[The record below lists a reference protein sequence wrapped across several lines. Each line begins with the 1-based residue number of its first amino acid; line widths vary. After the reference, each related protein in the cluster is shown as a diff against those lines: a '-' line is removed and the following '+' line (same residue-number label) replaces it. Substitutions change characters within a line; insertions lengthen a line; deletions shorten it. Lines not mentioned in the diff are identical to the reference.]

1 MGKYNNLNVL
11 SSYKVEKMLSS
22 DTDAIDQVAG
32 MINNS
37 GANRSQRKRLE
48 KALSKV
54 SNIYSQAQKR
64 VDRNA
69 YKEYQQAVDENFRR
83 FFSVVGI
90 VMKTQYDWEESEEK
104 EEISELFDKLNSYL
118 EEYRDMSTDDV
129 CKICEETTGL
139 TLQAQ

>member
-11 SSYKVEKMLSS
+11 SSYKIEKMLSN
-22 DTDAIDQVAG
+22 DTDAIDQVAA

-48 KALSKV
+48 RQLGKV
-54 SNIYSQAQKR
+54 STIYSHAQKR
-64 VDRNA
+64 VDKRA
-69 YKEYQQAVDENFRR
+69 YKEYQASVDENFRR

-90 VMKTQYDWEESEEK
+90 VMKNQYGWEESEDK

-129 CKICEETTGL
+129 AKICEEVTGL
-139 TLQAQ
+139 ILQPM